1 MHGYLLDSHAFLWA
15 ATAPDKLSAKA
26 RRICELPR
34 KPLVLSVVSLW
45 ELIAKCQAGKLRIPE
60 PDRTLSKWAQQLDLR
75 ILPVETAH
83 ACAVYSLPLLHGDP
97 FDRML
102 LAQALS
108 EGLTLVTKDADMS
121 RYTVECLW

>member
-1 MHGYLLDSHAFLWA
+1 MQGYLLDSHAFLWA
-15 ATAPDKLSAKA
+15 ASAPEKLSPKA

-45 ELIAKCQAGKLRIPE
+45 EIIAKCQAGKLRIPE
-60 PDRTLSKWAQQLDLR
+60 PDLTLPKWAQHLGLK

-97 FDRML
+97 FDRIL
-102 LAQALS
+102 LAQALT
-108 EGLTLVTKDADMS
+108 EGLALVTKDADMS
-121 RYTVECLW
+121 RYAVECIW